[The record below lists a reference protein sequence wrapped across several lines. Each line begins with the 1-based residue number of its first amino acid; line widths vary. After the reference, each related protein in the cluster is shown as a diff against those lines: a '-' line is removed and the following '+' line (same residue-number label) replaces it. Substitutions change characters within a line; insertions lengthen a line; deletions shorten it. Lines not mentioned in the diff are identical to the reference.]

1 MDVSAQTDS
10 AVCLG
15 ISVNAPPDA
24 SRFLPSSA
32 LVLFSPRFSRGRWK
46 ISFTPATALPT
57 LAAFMSSKTFNVAAL
72 AGDGIGP
79 EVMREAIKVLRVVEK
94 KFGFTLHLT
103 EAPVG
108 WAGIDA
114 AGQAL
119 PDATLALC
127 RASDSILFG
136 SVGLPDRDPTIPKEE
151 RPERAALLRLRKEF
165 GLFANL
171 RPVKLHKQLA
181 HSCPLQPDRQGNG
194 IDILVVREL
203 TGGMY
208 FGQPKKTEE
217 ISPGVMRAIDTMVYT
232 TPEIERIAHVA
243 FKAAQLRRKK
253 VTSIDKANVLEN
265 GVLWR
270 AVVTAVGNQY
280 PDVTLEHMFVD
291 NGAMQLMLKPTQF
304 DVMLCENMFG
314 DILSDEA
321 AALAGSLG
329 MLPSASLGVTN
340 GQQTFGFYEPA
351 GGTAPDIAGKN
362 LANPIAQIL
371 SVALLLRY
379 SFGQN
384 EAANAIDDAVS
395 KAIASGLRTGDI
407 FNPAEPAAK
416 KIGTLEMGDAI
427 AAAI

>member
-1 MDVSAQTDS
+1 MTGQ
-10 AVCLG
+10 LLHPL
-15 ISVNAPPDA
+15 NH
-24 SRFLPSSA
+24 
-32 LVLFSPRFSRGRWK
+32 K
-46 ISFTPATALPT
+46 ISFTSAPGLHNLSAL
-57 LAAFMSSKTFNVAAL
+57 MSSKNFNLAAL
-72 AGDGIGP
+72 AGDGIGS
-79 EVMREAIKVLRVVEK
+79 EVMREAIKVLRAVEK
-94 KFGFTLHLT
+94 RFPLQFTIT

-114 AGQAL
+114 AGKAL
-119 PDATLALC
+119 PDATLDLC
-127 RASDSILFG
+127 RKSDSILFG

-171 RPVKLHKQLA
+171 RPVKLHQQLA
-181 HSCPLQPDRQGNG
+181 HSCPLQPDRQAGG

-217 ISPGVMRAIDTMVYT
+217 IVIADRQDGNLHPVLRAIDTMVYT

-270 AVVTAVGNQY
+270 DVVTRVSKEY
-280 PDVTLEHMFVD
+280 PDVTVEHMFVD

-329 MLPSASLGVTN
+329 MLPSASLGATN
-340 GQQTFGFYEPA
+340 GDQTFGFYEPA

-384 EAANAIDDAVS
+384 DAANAIDNAVS
-395 KAIASGLRTGDI
+395 NAIASGLRTGDI
-407 FNPAEPAAK
+407 FNPADLAAK
-416 KIGTLEMGDAI
+416 KIGTREMGDAI

>member
-1 MDVSAQTDS
+1 MTLQT
-10 AVCLG
+10 
-15 ISVNAPPDA
+15 
-24 SRFLPSSA
+24 F
-32 LVLFSPRFSRGRWK
+32 K
-46 ISFTPATALPT
+46 I
-57 LAAFMSSKTFNVAAL
+57 AAL

-79 EVMREAIKVLRVVEK
+79 EVMREAIKVLRAVEK
-94 KFGFTLHLT
+94 KFPVAFKIT

-114 AGQAL
+114 AGKAL

-127 RASDSILFG
+127 KESDCILFG

-171 RPVKLHKQLA
+171 RPVKLPKELA
-181 HSCPLQPDRQGNG
+181 HACPLSKERQGDG
-194 IDILVVREL
+194 LDIMVVREL

-208 FGQPKKTEE
+208 FGQPKMTEDL
-217 ISPGVMRAIDTMVYT
+217 GNGQLRAIDTMVYT
-232 TPEIERIAHVA
+232 TAEIERIANVA
-243 FKAAQLRRKK
+243 FRTAALRRKK

-270 AVVTAVGNQY
+270 DVVTKVSKEY
-280 PDVTLEHMFVD
+280 PDVALEHMFVD

-329 MLPSASLGVTN
+329 MLPSASLGATS
-340 GQQTFGFYEPA
+340 GDKTFGFYEPA

-371 SVALLLRY
+371 STALMLRHT
-379 SFGQN
+379 FKLN
-384 EAANAIDDAVS
+384 EAANAVEAAVT
-395 KAIASGLRTGDI
+395 KAIEAGNRTGDI
-407 FNPAEPAAK
+407 YTAADPNAK
-416 KIGTLEMGDAI
+416 KVGTTQMGDAV
-427 AAAI
+427 AANI

>member
-1 MDVSAQTDS
+1 M
-10 AVCLG
+10 
-15 ISVNAPPDA
+15 
-24 SRFLPSSA
+24 
-32 LVLFSPRFSRGRWK
+32 
-46 ISFTPATALPT
+46 
-57 LAAFMSSKTFNVAAL
+57 KTFKIAAL

-79 EVMREAIKVLRVVEK
+79 EVMREAVKVLRATEK
-94 KFGFTLHLT
+94 KFGFKLEIT

-114 AGQAL
+114 AGKAL

-127 RASDSILFG
+127 KKSDSILFG

-171 RPVKLHKQLA
+171 RPVVLWNELA
-181 HSCPLQPDRQGNG
+181 HTCPLTKERQGSG

-208 FGQPKKTEE
+208 FGQPKKTEDL
-217 ISPGVMRAIDTMVYT
+217 GNGQQRAIDTMVYT
-232 TPEIERIAHVA
+232 TQEIERIAHVA
-243 FKAAQLRRKK
+243 FKAASLKDSKVPGIRTGK

-270 AVVTAVGNQY
+270 EVVTRVGKNY
-280 PDVTLEHMFVD
+280 PDVALEHMFVD
-291 NGAMQLMLKPTQF
+291 NAAMQLMLKPTQF

-321 AALAGSLG
+321 AALGGSLG
-329 MLPSASLGVTN
+329 MLPSASLGATS
-340 GQQTFGFYEPA
+340 GEYTFGFYEPA

-371 SVALLLRY
+371 SAAMMLLH
-379 SFGQN
+379 SFN
-384 EAANAIDDAVS
+384 EYGARNAIFEAVQ
-395 KAIASGLRTGDI
+395 KVIKQGNRTGDI
-407 FNPAEPAAK
+407 FSPTELNAR
-416 KIGTLEMGDAI
+416 KIGSREMGDAI

>member
-1 MDVSAQTDS
+1 MKTY
-10 AVCLG
+10 
-15 ISVNAPPDA
+15 
-24 SRFLPSSA
+24 
-32 LVLFSPRFSRGRWK
+32 K
-46 ISFTPATALPT
+46 I
-57 LAAFMSSKTFNVAAL
+57 AAL

-79 EVMREAIKVLRVVEK
+79 EVMREAIKVLRAVEK
-94 KFGFTLHLT
+94 KFQLGFNIT

-114 AGQAL
+114 AGKAL

-127 RASDSILFG
+127 RQSDAILFG

-151 RPERAALLRLRKEF
+151 RPERAALLRIRKEF

-171 RPVKLHKQLA
+171 RPVQLPKALA
-181 HSCPLQPDRQGNG
+181 HSCPLSLDRQGEG

-208 FGQPKKTEE
+208 FGQPKKTEDL
-217 ISPGVMRAIDTMVYT
+217 GNGQQRAIDTMVYT
-232 TPEIERIAHVA
+232 TAEIERIAHVS
-243 FKAAQLRRKK
+243 FRAAQLRRNK

-270 AVVTAVGNQY
+270 EVVTRIGRQY
-280 PDVTLEHMFVD
+280 PGVTLEHMFVD
-291 NGAMQLMLKPTQF
+291 NAAMQLMLKPTQF

-329 MLPSASLGVTN
+329 MLPSASLGATS
-340 GQQTFGFYEPA
+340 GEQTFGFFEPA

-371 SVALLLRY
+371 STALMLRY
-379 SFGQN
+379 SFALN
-384 EAANAIDDAVS
+384 EAASAIEAAVAR
-395 KAIASGLRTGDI
+395 AIGSGLRTGDI
-407 FNPAEPAAK
+407 FNAADLAARRT
-416 KIGTLEMGDAI
+416 GTREMGDAI
-427 AAAI
+427 ASGV

>member
-1 MDVSAQTDS
+1 
-10 AVCLG
+10 
-15 ISVNAPPDA
+15 
-24 SRFLPSSA
+24 
-32 LVLFSPRFSRGRWK
+32 
-46 ISFTPATALPT
+46 
-57 LAAFMSSKTFNVAAL
+57 MSSPAFQIAAL

-79 EVMREAIKVLRVVEK
+79 EVMGEAIKVLRAVERR
-94 KFGFTLHLT
+94 FSLPFQIT

-119 PDATLALC
+119 PESTLELC
-127 RASDSILFG
+127 RKSDSILFG
-136 SVGLPDRDPTIPKEE
+136 SVGLPERDPTIPKEQ

-171 RPVKLHKQLA
+171 RPVKLPLELS
-181 HSCPLQPDRQGNG
+181 HSCPLRPERQGQG

-208 FGQPKKTEE
+208 FGQPKKTETV
-217 ISPGVMRAIDTMVYT
+217 SAGVQRAIDTMVYT

-243 FKAAQLRRKK
+243 FQAAAPRRRK

-270 AVVTAVGNQY
+270 EVVTNVGRQY
-280 PDVTLEHMFVD
+280 PNVTLEHMFVD
-291 NGAMQLMLKPTQF
+291 NGAMQLLLKPTQF
-304 DVMLCENMFG
+304 DVLLCENMFG

-329 MLPSASLGVTN
+329 MLPSASLGRTDATR
-340 GQQTFGFYEPA
+340 TFGFYEPA

-371 SVALLLRY
+371 SAALMLRY
-379 SFGQN
+379 SL
-384 EAANAIDDAVS
+384 DRKSVV
-395 KAIASGLRTGDI
+395 
-407 FNPAEPAAK
+407 
-416 KIGTLEMGDAI
+416 
-427 AAAI
+427 

>member
-1 MDVSAQTDS
+1 
-10 AVCLG
+10 
-15 ISVNAPPDA
+15 
-24 SRFLPSSA
+24 
-32 LVLFSPRFSRGRWK
+32 
-46 ISFTPATALPT
+46 
-57 LAAFMSSKTFNVAAL
+57 MSSKTFKIAAL

-79 EVMREAIKVLRVVEK
+79 EVMREAIKVLRAIEK
-94 KFGFTLHLT
+94 TDSVAFQIT

-114 AGQAL
+114 AGKAL

-127 RASDSILFG
+127 RASDAILFG
-136 SVGLPDRDPTIPKEE
+136 SVGLPDRDPTIPKDE

-165 GLFANL
+165 SLFANL
-171 RPVKLHKQLA
+171 RPVKLPKELA
-181 HSCPLQPDRQGNG
+181 FSCPLAVERQGSG

-217 ISPGVMRAIDTMVYT
+217 VADGGKKYHRAIDTMVYT

-243 FKAAQLRRKK
+243 FRSARLRRKK

-270 AVVTAVGNQY
+270 EVVTAVSKQY
-280 PDVTLEHMFVD
+280 PDVALEHMFVD
-291 NGAMQLMLKPTQF
+291 NGAMQLVLKPTQF

-321 AALAGSLG
+321 AALGGSLG
-329 MLPSASLGVTN
+329 MLPSASLGATQ
-340 GQQTFGFYEPA
+340 GETTFGFYEPA

-371 SVALLLRY
+371 SSAMMLRL
-379 SFGQN
+379 SFGLN
-384 EAANAIDDAVS
+384 DAAARIENAVG
-395 KAIASGLRTGDI
+395 KAISSGVRTGDI
-407 FNPAEPAAK
+407 FSSADPKARRV
-416 KIGTLEMGDAI
+416 GTSEMGDAI
-427 AAAI
+427 IASL